1 MVRKIYSTLF
11 SIIFNKIFCILF
23 SIPSG
28 FILIMIIKEN
38 LKFKWL
44 LYLIVLLIF
53 LLYLYIFVFKMKYLF
68 REDGFFYINLFRS
81 HKISD
86 FKAIFLLNGRVPLL
100 FFSYILNNKKKWGVT
115 IVKTFRSK
123 EIFKELKKLSAIEY
137 SRN

>member
-1 MVRKIYSTLF
+1 
-11 SIIFNKIFCILF
+11 
-23 SIPSG
+23 
-28 FILIMIIKEN
+28 
-38 LKFKWL
+38 
-44 LYLIVLLIF
+44 
-53 LLYLYIFVFKMKYLF
+53 MKYLF